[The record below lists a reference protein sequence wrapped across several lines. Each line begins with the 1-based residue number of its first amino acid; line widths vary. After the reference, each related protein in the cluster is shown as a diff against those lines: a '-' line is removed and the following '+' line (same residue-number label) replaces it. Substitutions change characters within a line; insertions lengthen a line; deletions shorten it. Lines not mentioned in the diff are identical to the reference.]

1 MANPNET
8 PGLCPDWALISSNVH
23 VARDRAWFSTYTPF
37 PTILEG
43 GLEVVG
49 IGDVHLPVKLFPKR
63 SGPEAHGMLHLRDV
77 LHAPTIICNIVGD
90 GFTGDHD
97 MTSRSRDETVI
108 TAHDGRRLGC
118 FLGPSPLVLQLSGPP
133 IGPVVGPSTLEPGV
147 AYMLSVFWPDSERQR
162 WAAAQTGRLGSG
174 SDKNLAY
181 SLSVFCPIHLG
192 SGSDTNQEG
201 TDFGKGKDKA
211 EDAPSA
217 PYTAEEKAWL
227 KREWGSE
234 FKLLR
239 TYGLSI
245 YKDEDRE
252 EGKVIARAMMEYD
265 EEIGRL

>member
-8 PGLCPDWALISSNVH
+8 PGLCPDWALTDSNVH

-37 PTILEG
+37 QTILNG
-43 GLEVVG
+43 SLQVVG

-63 SGPEAHGMLHLRDV
+63 SGPESHGTLHLRNV
-77 LHAPTIICNIVGD
+77 LHAPTIICNVVGD
-90 GFTGDHD
+90 GFTGDYD
-97 MTSRSRDETVI
+97 RTSWSYDETVI
-108 TAHDGRRLGC
+108 STQDDRRLGC

-174 SDKNLAY
+174 SDN
-181 SLSVFCPIHLG
+181 
-192 SGSDTNQEG
+192 
-201 TDFGKGKDKA
+201 A
-211 EDAPSA
+211 EDAPLA
-217 PYTAEEKAWL
+217 PYTAEERAWL

-234 FKLLR
+234 FEFLR

-245 YKDEDRE
+245 YKDEDCE
-252 EGKVIARAMMEYD
+252 EGRVIARAMMNED
-265 EEIGRL
+265 EDTTPWTLGACRICIGPSNRPFG